1 LRPELEKP
9 MRSSP
14 RLNRVFVALAVLAAA
29 GTVTGC
35 KIFGKKEELYTASVE
50 SRPLEVPPDLDR
62 PAADRAMALPSSG
75 TTTVSAATTAT
86 GAAAPIGFNASGD
99 RDAVYARV
107 GEVLAGTPGLTIA
120 SKAELLG
127 TYDVSYG
134 GSNFLVRVTRIQSG
148 AYVSAVDA
156 RGLPPTGDAPAQVIG
171 ILKAALAP

>member
-1 LRPELEKP
+1 
-9 MRSSP
+9 MRSAP

-29 GTVTGC
+29 GTLTGC

-62 PAADRAMALPSSG
+62 PAADRAMALPSG
-75 TTTVSAATTAT
+75 TASVSAATTAT

-107 GEVLAGTPGLTIA
+107 GEVLAGTPGLAIA

>member
-1 LRPELEKP
+1 
-9 MRSSP
+9 MRSAP

-29 GTVTGC
+29 GTLTGC
-35 KIFGKKEELYTASVE
+35 KVFGKKEELYTASVE

-62 PAADRAMALPSSG
+62 PAADRAMALP
-75 TTTVSAATTAT
+75 AATTAT

-156 RGLPPTGDAPAQVIG
+156 RGLPPSGEAPAQVIG